1 MLISRGT
8 KRSSANTD
16 NKSYKKNFF
25 HLQKMVLSPII
36 FHIEHLHEYIIPTLT
51 KISIIEIPAMS
62 KGSLDSK
69 HLPGFVCRPIKIKR
83 KFIMKSLSQKTFQ
96 A

>member
-1 MLISRGT
+1 
-8 KRSSANTD
+8 
-16 NKSYKKNFF
+16 
-25 HLQKMVLSPII
+25 MVLSPII
-36 FHIEHLHEYIIPTLT
+36 FHIEPLHEYTIPPLT
-51 KISIIEIPAMS
+51 RVSITEILTMS
-62 KGSLDSK
+62 KGSLDPK